1 VPTPEPEPTPEPQ
14 PTPEP
19 EPTPELRKVNFEA
32 FAKTHNIQE
41 PKPPAAVRQP
51 APQVPKLDINDS
63 LSRFEKSQGSVSA
76 VSAPA
81 NQSTAQKSYRSRV
94 VAQLEALWAKPE
106 AEPGTSLSV
115 VLEVAANGSIR
126 LLRIN
131 TQNPDAL
138 MLGSIRAAVADF
150 TSLGAVPGGQPMRL
164 ELNFKLKQKQ

>member
-1 VPTPEPEPTPEPQ
+1 
-14 PTPEP
+14 
-19 EPTPELRKVNFEA
+19 
-32 FAKTHNIQE
+32 
-41 PKPPAAVRQP
+41 VRQP

-150 TSLGAVPGGQPMRL
+150 TS
-164 ELNFKLKQKQ
+164 